1 MEEKIPR
8 CRLDPN
14 FDNVEDLNDG
24 PTFTTMEL
32 AAALS
37 KSVNAGTGIG
47 KSDRVDTKQL
57 EKTMKT
63 AKRKDEAEVDG
74 DASSD
79 EEESDEDDNGMNGN
93 GNIPEVDQD
102 SDSHSDDPFDLDIV
116 TKAPKRAKVTFQDKL
131 PKPDSPEDRDN
142 RMLQIK
148 NHLLLL
154 AADSCRF
161 LRRCGSRGLGE
172 WTVDFE
178 GLVQHLQETEL
189 DAMLLENF
197 GKAGHRLAR
206 MMRKMG
212 KLEEKQLP
220 NLALLKQKDIR
231 TKLAEMQMAG
241 VVDIQEVPRDAGR
254 TTNRTIFLWYFDTER
269 VSAILLDSIYKM
281 MSRCIQ
287 RLDVEKR
294 RKHDVLSC
302 TERSDVR
309 DEDPET
315 YLDAGQLAEF
325 REIESKEESLLSHI
339 MKLDDLVGLFRDF

>member
-1 MEEKIPR
+1 
-8 CRLDPN
+8 
-14 FDNVEDLNDG
+14 
-24 PTFTTMEL
+24 
-32 AAALS
+32 
-37 KSVNAGTGIG
+37 
-47 KSDRVDTKQL
+47 
-57 EKTMKT
+57 
-63 AKRKDEAEVDG
+63 
-74 DASSD
+74 
-79 EEESDEDDNGMNGN
+79 
-93 GNIPEVDQD
+93 
-102 SDSHSDDPFDLDIV
+102 
-116 TKAPKRAKVTFQDKL
+116 
-131 PKPDSPEDRDN
+131 
-142 RMLQIK
+142 
-148 NHLLLL
+148 
-154 AADSCRF
+154 
-161 LRRCGSRGLGE
+161 
-172 WTVDFE
+172 
-178 GLVQHLQETEL
+178 
-189 DAMLLENF
+189 MLLENF

-325 REIESKEESLLSHI
+325 RELEGKEENLLAHI